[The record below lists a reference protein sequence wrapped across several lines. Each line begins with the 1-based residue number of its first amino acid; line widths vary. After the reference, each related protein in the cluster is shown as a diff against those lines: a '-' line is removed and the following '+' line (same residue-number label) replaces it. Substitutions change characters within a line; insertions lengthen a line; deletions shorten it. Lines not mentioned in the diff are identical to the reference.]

1 MAVFPGAKVIPNCVN
16 KYPIAV
22 DITCTLGATSMKV
35 WSGSQKKLFSKY
47 AADRTATINII
58 QSSLMA
64 LREDLGMDDA

>member
-35 WSGSQKKLFSKY
+35 WSGSQKGLFSKNGHR
-47 AADRTATINII
+47 AVPDIKE
-58 QSSLMA
+58 A
-64 LREDLGMDDA
+64 LRNFKGLE